1 MSKKIG
7 LTTYCEP
14 IETLFAE
21 VLRTEQK
28 QETMSVLFIV
38 ALARL
43 EARGSSPA

>member
-1 MSKKIG
+1 MSKKS
-7 LTTYCEP
+7 LTYCEL

-43 EARGSSPA
+43 EARGSFPA